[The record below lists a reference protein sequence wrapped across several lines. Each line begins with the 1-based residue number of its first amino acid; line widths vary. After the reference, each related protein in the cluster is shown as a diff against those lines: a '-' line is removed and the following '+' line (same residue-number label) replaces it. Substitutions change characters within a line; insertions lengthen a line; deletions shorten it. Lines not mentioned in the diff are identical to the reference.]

1 MVLELYTMTWKSN
14 AFVRNIE
21 QFHDMFQLSAAGVVS
36 MLQVRNPWGSGE
48 MKSGKW
54 DDDGPGWDQ
63 HPDVKAA
70 LNPVKLDDGKI
81 MIFDW

>member
-1 MVLELYTMTWKSN
+1 
-14 AFVRNIE
+14 
-21 QFHDMFQLSAAGVVS
+21 MFFQSSTAGAVS

-70 LNPVKLDDGKI
+70 LNPVELDDGK
-81 MIFDW
+81 